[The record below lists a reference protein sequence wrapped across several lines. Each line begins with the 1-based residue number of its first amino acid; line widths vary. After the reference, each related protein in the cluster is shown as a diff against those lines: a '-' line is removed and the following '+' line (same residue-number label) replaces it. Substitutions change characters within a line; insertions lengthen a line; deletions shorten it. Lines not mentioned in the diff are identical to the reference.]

1 MYIRTRI
8 LVVKLSSPFLR
19 FCVQL
24 DHVSNKNYFWSWWD
38 CIYYYISWYDV
49 SNFPCMRIFFLP
61 FYSTNI
67 SFLIMNSDHCFC
79 VQYASGKIS
88 SIMVWDLDREQ
99 LACSILS
106 SIESCISAL
115 VSLSDPYAYFMEVFK
130 WSFKF

>member
-49 SNFPCMRIFFLP
+49 SNFPYMIFLLL

-67 SFLIMNSDHCFC
+67 SFLIMNFDHCFC
-79 VQYASGKIS
+79 VQYASGEIS
-88 SIMVWDLDREQ
+88 SITVWDLDREQ
-99 LACSILS
+99 LACNIPS
-106 SIESCISAL
+106 STESYISAL
-115 VSLSDPYAYFMEVFK
+115 VSLSAPYAYFMEVFK